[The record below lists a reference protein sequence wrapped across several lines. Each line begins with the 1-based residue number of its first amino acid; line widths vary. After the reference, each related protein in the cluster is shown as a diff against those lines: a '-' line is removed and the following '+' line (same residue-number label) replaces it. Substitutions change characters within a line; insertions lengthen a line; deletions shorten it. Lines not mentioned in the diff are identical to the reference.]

1 MTGGAAPE
9 RWECSPDAVEG
20 PGAAAGLVGYAAALG
35 VRLEARPGGRL
46 WADRQDL
53 LPTALRDDLAAHRPA
68 VVAWLAERQHVQVP
82 PQDAPPLDVQRNRP
96 GAGCLSA
103 VADIP
108 PDTVFTLPG
117 VPPEWCRD
125 VTLLASRPAPDTI
138 QPRRWAILAATS
150 ARLLR
155 NDGAALHGAR
165 WDAVALFGLHPTA
178 PMTHP
183 PGWCLAWLLG
193 EHGEVLD
200 VAADAVGL
208 CRQPDGARL
217 VCRRR
222 AGLPPAGI
230 VPAWEL

>member
-1 MTGGAAPE
+1 MSGGAAPE
-9 RWECSPDAVEG
+9 RWEHSPDAVG
-20 PGAAAGLVGYAAALG
+20 GLGAAAGLVGNAAALG
-35 VRLEARPGGRL
+35 VHLEARLGGRL
-46 WADRQDL
+46 WADRLDL
-53 LPTALRDDLAAHRPA
+53 LPTALRASLAAHRPA
-68 VVAWLAERQHVQVP
+68 VVAWLAERQHVQAS
-82 PQDAPPLDVQRNRP
+82 PQGAAPLDAQRTSLR
-96 GAGCLSA
+96 AGRLST

-108 PDTVFTLPG
+108 PDTVLTFPG

-125 VTLLASRPAPDTI
+125 VALLASRPPPVTI

-150 ARLLR
+150 VRLLR
-155 NDGAALHGAR
+155 DDGAALHGAK

-178 PMTHP
+178 PMTYP

-208 CRQPDGARL
+208 RRQPDGARL

-222 AGLPPAGI
+222 AGLPLPGM